1 MQMPMQQQTQQMSV
15 FIQGM
20 QQLFFKPVRYEIP
33 ALQRR
38 YVWNQEEQWEP
49 LWDDVV
55 NKAESYLEGEAS
67 AHFLGAIVIQA
78 QQSQFNRR
86 ESWAV
91 VDGQQRLTTMQLLL
105 DAAQEVFARR
115 EYKDNAQRLSDL
127 VLNRETYGGGGDV
140 FKIVPTL
147 NDRQAFQQA
156 MDNELPN
163 DVFEDSRIVQAHEFF
178 KDQIGHW
185 LDDRSDQSDQPDQ
198 GDQKVDALEF
208 TLTHL
213 LQIVVIALSS
223 SEAAHVI
230 FETLNARGTPLLE
243 SDMVKNMVIQEFGIT
258 DEADETKV
266 WEFSNNWWQT
276 EITQGRLVRPRVDVL
291 LNYWLVIR
299 KKNDVAANQ
308 VFYTFRN
315 EFNESGESIADIT
328 ADIARMGKAYRK
340 LEEARIEGL
349 ETFLYRRRVMQAGT
363 LNPPLLWLLS
373 REVPHE
379 QMRKAILALESFL
392 VRRMVCGM
400 ITREYSGLFIEMVD
414 ALDKAG
420 VEHAGEA
427 VVEFLKRQGAYARQW
442 PDNGQFEWAFRH
454 RKVYGPMTQGR
465 IRIVLEGIEE
475 ELRRDWAED
484 SSVPKWLAIEH
495 IMPQGWQQNWKLP
508 DDVEDEAPATDAR
521 NYIIHTLGN
530 LTLTSKKLN
539 SRLSNAPWD
548 RKQEVLGEHS
558 VLRLNRT
565 LLTDAPDVWDEAAI
579 DERARLLCATAIR
592 VWPHADGIA

>member
-1 MQMPMQQQTQQMSV
+1 MQMPIQQQISV
-15 FIQGM
+15 FIQDM
-20 QQLFFKPVRYEIP
+20 HQLFYKPVRYEIS
-33 ALQRR
+33 AFQRR
-38 YVWNQEEQWEP
+38 YVWNQQMQWEP

-55 NKAESYLEGEAS
+55 DKTEGYLELGTRPP
-67 AHFLGAIVIQA
+67 AHFLGAIVIQD
-78 QQSQFNRR
+78 QPNQFDRR
-86 ESWAV
+86 ETWTV
-91 VDGQQRLTTMQLLL
+91 VDGQQRLTTIQLLL
-105 DAAQEVFARR
+105 DAAEEVFARR
-115 EYKDNAQRLSDL
+115 GYKINAQRLEKL
-127 VLNRETYGGGGDV
+127 VLNDEIYGGDDV
-140 FKIVPTL
+140 FKIAPTL

-156 MDNELPN
+156 MNNELEN
-163 DVFEDSRIVQAHEFF
+163 DVFEESNIVQAHEFF
-178 KDQIGHW
+178 KDQISHW
-185 LDDRSDQSDQPDQ
+185 LDEWPDQ
-198 GDQKVDALEF
+198 AEKRAEALEL
-208 TLTHL
+208 TLTGL
-213 LQIVVIALSS
+213 LQIVVITLSS
-223 SEAAHVI
+223 SEAAHLI
-230 FETLNARGTPLLE
+230 FETLNARGTPLRE
-243 SDMVKNMVIQEFGIT
+243 SDMVKNMVMQESGVT
-258 DEADETKV
+258 DENEV
-266 WEFSNNWWQT
+266 WEFSNNWWQR
-276 EITQGRLVRPRVDVL
+276 EISQGRLVRPRVDVL

-308 VFYTFRN
+308 VFSTFRN

-328 ADIARMGKAYRK
+328 ADIARLGKAYRK
-340 LEEARIEGL
+340 LEETGIEGL

-373 REVPHE
+373 REVPPD

-420 VEHAGEA
+420 VDQAGEA

-548 RKQEVLGEHS
+548 KKREGLGEHS

-565 LLTDAPDVWDEAAI
+565 LLSEAPDVWDEAAI
-579 DERARLLCATAIR
+579 DERGRRLCAMAVK
-592 VWPHADGIA
+592 VWPHADGIV

>member
-20 QQLFFKPVRYEIP
+20 QQIFFKPVRYEIP

-38 YVWNQEEQWEP
+38 YVWNQEDQWEP
-49 LWDDVV
+49 LWNDVV
-55 NKAESYLEGEAS
+55 SKAESYLEGEAS

-78 QQSQFNRR
+78 QQSQYNRR
-86 ESWAV
+86 EAWAV

-115 EYKDNAQRLSDL
+115 EYNDNAQRLSDL
-127 VLNRETYGGGGDV
+127 VLNRETYGGSGDV
-140 FKIVPTL
+140 FKVVPTL

-163 DVFEDSRIVQAHEFF
+163 DVFDESRIVQAHEFF

-185 LDDRSDQSDQPDQ
+185 LDERSDQDGQSDQ

-258 DEADETKV
+258 DDADETKV
-266 WEFSNNWWQT
+266 WEFSSDWWQT
-276 EITQGRLVRPRVDVL
+276 EIPQGRLFRPRIDVL

-299 KKNDVAANQ
+299 KKDDVAANQ
-308 VFYTFRN
+308 VFSAFRN

-328 ADIARMGKAYRK
+328 ADIARVGKAYRE
-340 LEEARIEGL
+340 LEETGVEGL
-349 ETFLYRRRVMQAGT
+349 ETFLYRRGVMQAGT

-373 REVPHE
+373 REVPLE

-400 ITREYSGLFIEMVD
+400 TTSDYNRLFIGVVD
-414 ALDKAG
+414 ALDRAG
-420 VEHAGEA
+420 VDHAGEA
-427 VVEFLKRQGAYARQW
+427 VIEFLGRQTAHARQW
-442 PDNGQFEWAFRH
+442 PDNVEFERKFRE

-465 IRIVLEGIEE
+465 IRLVLEGIEE
-475 ELRRDWAED
+475 ELRRNWAED
-484 SSVPKWLAIEH
+484 PSVPKGLAIEH
-495 IMPQGWQQNWKLP
+495 IMPQEWHSNWKLP
-508 DDVEDEAPATDAR
+508 DDLEDEAQATEAR
-521 NYIIHTLGN
+521 KDIIHRFGN

-539 SRLSNAPWD
+539 SSLSNSPWD
-548 RKQEVLGEHS
+548 KKREGLDEHS

-565 LLTDAPDVWDEAAI
+565 LLDEAPDVWDEAAI
-579 DERARLLCATAIR
+579 EERARRLCVTAIK

>member
-1 MQMPMQQQTQQMSV
+1 MSMPRQQQMSV
-15 FIQGM
+15 FIEGM
-20 QQLFFKPVRYEIP
+20 QDLFFKPVRYEIP

-38 YVWNQEEQWEP
+38 YVWSQEEQWEP
-49 LWDDVV
+49 LWNDVV
-55 NKAESYLEGEAS
+55 NKAESYLEGEVS

-127 VLNRETYGGGGDV
+127 VLNRETYSGSGDV
-140 FKIVPTL
+140 FKIVPTT

-156 MDNELPN
+156 MDNELSN
-163 DVFEDSRIVQAHEFF
+163 DVFEESRIVQAHEFF
-178 KDQIGHW
+178 KDQIRDW
-185 LDDRSDQSDQPDQ
+185 LDECPDQ
-198 GDQKVDALEF
+198 GDQRVDALEF

-266 WEFSNNWWQT
+266 WEFSSDWWQT
-276 EITQGRLVRPRVDVL
+276 EIAQGQFMRPRADIL

-299 KKNDVAANQ
+299 KKDDVAANQ
-308 VFYTFRN
+308 IFSTFRN
-315 EFNESGESIADIT
+315 EFNKSGESIADIT
-328 ADIARMGKAYRK
+328 SDIGRVGEAYRK
-340 LEEARIEGL
+340 LEETEIEGL
-349 ETFLYRRRVMQAGT
+349 ETFLYRRRVMQAGV
-363 LNPPLLWLLS
+363 LNLPLLWLPS
-373 REVPHE
+373 REVPHQ
-379 QMRKAILALESFL
+379 QMKKAILALESFL

-400 ITREYSGLFIEMVD
+400 TTSDYNRLFIGLVD
-414 ALDKAG
+414 ELDKTG
-420 VEHAGEA
+420 VDQAGE
-427 VVEFLKRQGAYARQW
+427 VVVGFLKRQETWTRQW
-442 PDNGQFEWAFRH
+442 PNNGQFEWAFRE

-465 IRIVLEGIEE
+465 IRLVLEGIEE
-475 ELRRDWAED
+475 ELRMNWAED
-484 SSVPKWLAIEH
+484 PSVPKGRLVIEH
-495 IMPQGWQQNWKLP
+495 IMPQKWHQNWKLP
-508 DDVEDEAPATDAR
+508 DDVDDEAQATDTR
-521 NYIIHTLGN
+521 DRIIHTLGN

-539 SRLSNAPWD
+539 SSLSNAPWD
-548 RKQEVLGEHS
+548 MKREGLGEHS
-558 VLRLNRT
+558 VLFLNKT
-565 LLTDAPDVWDEAAI
+565 LLNEAPDVWDEAAI
-579 DERARLLCATAIR
+579 EERARRLCATAIK